1 MNFWTRRKALD
12 AIVSV
17 EADRRLKPTLS
28 WPHLLALGI
37 GAIIGTGIYTLTGIG
52 AERAGPAVILA
63 FAACGVLCVFA
74 ALAYAEVATLIPA
87 AGSAY
92 TYAYAVLGEGL
103 AWIVGWSLVL
113 EYAVTCAAVAVGWSG
128 YMVGLLQSV
137 GVHLPPQILAG
148 PHAGGIINLPAV
160 LITVAVTALLA
171 KGARESATLNI
182 GLVVIKI
189 VALAVFVGLTFTVIK
204 AHNFTPFMPYG
215 FAAHTEA
222 GHPRG
227 VMAAAAIVFFAFFGF
242 DAVSTSAEEV
252 KNPKRDL
259 TIGIIGSMV
268 ICTAIYMVVAACAV
282 GAWPYAE
289 FARSSEPLAFI
300 LRGLGHPAA
309 AFGIAAA
316 AIIALPSVILVM
328 MFGQTRVFFVMARDG
343 LLPRGMGRLHPKS
356 GAPVT
361 LTLIT
366 GAVVAAVG
374 GFLPL
379 DQIAELSNAG
389 TLLAF
394 ICVAVCLMVL
404 RVRRPDLPRLFRCP
418 AAWIVGPL
426 AVVGCL
432 YFMISLPSATLIR
445 FVIWNVIGLVVYLA
459 YSRRTSLLARG
470 VDVAPVR
477 EASAIVD

>member
-12 AIVSV
+12 AIVAV

-92 TYAYAVLGEGL
+92 TYAYSVLGEGL

-128 YMVGLLQSV
+128 YMVGLLRSV
-137 GVHLPPQILAG
+137 GISLPPEILAG

-171 KGARESATLNI
+171 RGARESATLNI

-189 VALAVFVGLTFTVIK
+189 VALAVFVGLTFTAIK
-204 AHNFTPFMPYG
+204 GQNFTPFMPYG

-268 ICTAIYMVVAACAV
+268 ICTIIYMLVAACAV

-289 FARSSEPLAFI
+289 FAQSSEPLAFI

-316 AIIALPSVILVM
+316 AIIALPSVILY
-328 MFGQTRVFFVMARDG
+328 R
-343 LLPRGMGRLHPKS
+343 
-356 GAPVT
+356 
-361 LTLIT
+361 
-366 GAVVAAVG
+366 AA
-374 GFLPL
+374 
-379 DQIAELSNAG
+379 D
-389 TLLAF
+389 
-394 ICVAVCLMVL
+394 
-404 RVRRPDLPRLFRCP
+404 RRPMRQ
-418 AAWIVGPL
+418 
-426 AVVGCL
+426 
-432 YFMISLPSATLIR
+432 
-445 FVIWNVIGLVVYLA
+445 GLG
-459 YSRRTSLLARG
+459 RDRG
-470 VDVAPVR
+470 LGSVVDVELAHQRGHVGLDRGLGDAEVEGDLLVEQSRIDAFQHLHLGRREPAKRRFQIPVDNADFR
-477 EASAIVD
+477 RGHC

>member
-12 AIVSV
+12 AIV
-17 EADRRLKPTLS
+17 AMDAGDRLKPTLS

-92 TYAYAVLGEGL
+92 TYAYSVLGEGL

-128 YMVGLLQSV
+128 YMVGLLKSA
-137 GVHLPPQILAG
+137 GISLPPELIAG
-148 PHAGGIINLPAV
+148 PYAGGLINLPAV
-160 LITVAVTALLA
+160 LITAVVTALLL
-171 KGARESATLNI
+171 KGARESATVNI
-182 GLVVIKI
+182 VLVVIKI
-189 VALAVFVGLTFTVIK
+189 VALAVFVALTAGAIK
-204 AHNFTPFMPYG
+204 AANYSPFMPFG
-215 FAAHTEA
+215 FVAHTEG

-259 TIGIIGSMV
+259 TIGIIGSML
-268 ICTAIYMVVAACAV
+268 ICTLIYMAVAACAV
-282 GAWPYAE
+282 GAWPYE
-289 FARSSEPLAFI
+289 QFARSSEPLAFI
-300 LRGLGHPAA
+300 LRSLQHPFAA
-309 AFGIAAA
+309 VAIAAA
-316 AIIALPSVILVM
+316 AILALPSVILVM
-328 MFGQTRVFFVMARDG
+328 MYGQTRVFFVMARDG
-343 LLPRGMGRLHPKS
+343 LLPKALGRLDARQ
-356 GAPVT
+356 APAR

-366 GAVVAAVG
+366 GVAVAVVA

-379 DQIAELSNAG
+379 AQIAELSNAG

-394 ICVAVCLMVL
+394 ICVAVCVMVL
-404 RVRRPDLPRLFRCP
+404 RRTRPDLPRLFRCP
-418 AAWIVGPL
+418 AVWVVAPL
-426 AVVGCL
+426 AVAGCL
-432 YFMISLPSATLIR
+432 YFMISLPVGTLIR
-445 FVIWNVIGLVVYLA
+445 FAGWNAVGLVVYLL
-459 YSRRTSLLARG
+459 YSRRSSLLARG
-470 VDVAPVR
+470 VEAPPTR
-477 EASAIVD
+477 DQEPA

>member
-1 MNFWTRRKALD
+1 MSFWTRRKALD
-12 AIVSV
+12 AIVAV

-92 TYAYAVLGEGL
+92 TYAYSVLGEGL

-128 YMVGLLQSV
+128 YMVGLLKSA
-137 GVHLPPQILAG
+137 GINLPPEILAG

-160 LITVAVTALLA
+160 LITVAITALLT

-182 GLVVIKI
+182 FLVVIKI
-189 VALAVFVGLTFTVIK
+189 VALAVFVALTFTAIK
-204 AHNFTPFMPYG
+204 GQNFTPFMPYG
-215 FAAHTEA
+215 FGAHTEG

-259 TIGIIGSMV
+259 TIGIIGSMI
-268 ICTAIYMVVAACAV
+268 ICTIIYMLVAACAV

-289 FARSSEPLAFI
+289 FARSGEPLAFI

-343 LLPRGMGRLHPKS
+343 LLPRGLGKLHAKS

-366 GAVVAAVG
+366 GAVVAVVG
-374 GFLPL
+374 GAGYGKSRLCHEFTQDCERAGVTVHRASGVPYAAAVPFLPVQGL
-379 DQIAELSNAG
+379 
-389 TLLAF
+389 T
-394 ICVAVCLMVL
+394 
-404 RVRRPDLPRLFRCP
+404 RRRLRCP
-418 AAWIVGPL
+418 AAWVVAPL
-426 AVVGCL
+426 AVLGCL
-432 YFMISLPSATLIR
+432 YFMASLPMGTLIR
-445 FVIWNVIGLVVYLA
+445 FLAWNAIGLIAYLA
-459 YSRRTSLLARG
+459 YGRRKSLLAQ
-470 VDVAPVR
+470 A
-477 EASAIVD
+477 

>member
-1 MNFWTRRKALD
+1 
-12 AIVSV
+12 
-17 EADRRLKPTLS
+17 
-28 WPHLLALGI
+28 
-37 GAIIGTGIYTLTGIG
+37 
-52 AERAGPAVILA
+52 
-63 FAACGVLCVFA
+63 
-74 ALAYAEVATLIPA
+74 
-87 AGSAY
+87 
-92 TYAYAVLGEGL
+92 
-103 AWIVGWSLVL
+103 
-113 EYAVTCAAVAVGWSG
+113 
-128 YMVGLLQSV
+128 
-137 GVHLPPQILAG
+137 
-148 PHAGGIINLPAV
+148 
-160 LITVAVTALLA
+160 
-171 KGARESATLNI
+171 
-182 GLVVIKI
+182 
-189 VALAVFVGLTFTVIK
+189 
-204 AHNFTPFMPYG
+204 
-215 FAAHTEA
+215 
-222 GHPRG
+222 
-227 VMAAAAIVFFAFFGF
+227 MAAAAIVFFAFFGF

-268 ICTAIYMVVAACAV
+268 ICTLIYMLVAACAV

-289 FARSSEPLAFI
+289 FARSGEPLAFI
-300 LRGLGHPAA
+300 LRGLGHPTA

-316 AIIALPSVILVM
+316 AVIALPSVILVM

-343 LLPRGMGRLHPKS
+343 LLPRGLGRLHAKS

-366 GAVVAAVG
+366 GAVVALVG

-418 AAWIVGPL
+418 AVWVVGPL

-445 FVIWNVIGLVVYLA
+445 FVVWNVIGLVVYLA
-459 YSRRTSLLARG
+459 YSRRTSLLAHG
-470 VDVAPVR
+470 VDAPPVR
-477 EASAIVD
+477 EDSATPQ

>member
-1 MNFWTRRKALD
+1 MSFWTRRKALD
-12 AIVSV
+12 AIVAV

-92 TYAYAVLGEGL
+92 TYAYSVLGEGL

-128 YMVGLLQSV
+128 YMVGLLRSV
-137 GVHLPPQILAG
+137 GINLPPEILAG

-182 GLVVIKI
+182 FLVVIKI
-189 VALAVFVGLTFTVIK
+189 VALAVFVGLTFTAIK
-204 AHNFTPFMPYG
+204 GQNFTPFMPYG
-215 FAAHTEA
+215 FAAHTEG

-268 ICTAIYMVVAACAV
+268 ICTLIYMVVAACAV

-289 FARSSEPLAFI
+289 FSRSGEPLAFI

-316 AIIALPSVILVM
+316 AIVALPSVILVM

-343 LLPRGMGRLHPKS
+343 LLPRGLGRLHAKS
-356 GAPVT
+356 GGPLT

-366 GAVVAAVG
+366 GAVVAVVG

-418 AAWIVGPL
+418 AAWIVAPL
-426 AVVGCL
+426 AVIGCL
-432 YFMISLPSATLIR
+432 YFMASLPMGTLLR
-445 FVIWNVIGLVVYLA
+445 FLGWNAVGLVVYLT
-459 YSRRTSLLARG
+459 YGRRASLLA
-470 VDVAPVR
+470 
-477 EASAIVD
+477 

>member
-1 MNFWTRRKALD
+1 MSFWTRRKALD
-12 AIVSV
+12 AIVAV
-17 EADRRLKPTLS
+17 DAGHRLKPTLS

-92 TYAYAVLGEGL
+92 TYAYSVLGEGL

-128 YMVGLLQSV
+128 YMVGLLKSV
-137 GVHLPPQILAG
+137 GIMLPPELLAG

-171 KGARESATLNI
+171 KGARESATVNI
-182 GLVVIKI
+182 VLVIIKI
-189 VALAVFVGLTFTVIK
+189 IALAVFVVLTIGAIK
-204 AHNFTPFMPYG
+204 AANFHPFMPYG
-215 FAAHTEA
+215 FVSHTEG

-259 TIGIIGSMV
+259 TIGIIGSML
-268 ICTAIYMVVAACAV
+268 ICTVIYMIVAACAV

-289 FARSSEPLAFI
+289 FAKSGEPLAFI
-300 LRGLGHPAA
+300 LRSLQHPVAA
-309 AFGIAAA
+309 VAIAVA
-316 AIIALPSVILVM
+316 AILALPSVILVM
-328 MFGQTRVFFVMARDG
+328 MYGQTRVFFVMARDG
-343 LLPRGMGRLHPKS
+343 LLPKALGKLSANH
-356 GAPVT
+356 APVR

-366 GAVVAAVG
+366 GVVVALVG

-394 ICVAVCLMVL
+394 ICVAVCVMVL
-404 RVRRPDLPRLFRCP
+404 RKTRPDLPRLFRCP
-418 AAWIVGPL
+418 AVWIVAPL

-432 YFMISLPSATLIR
+432 YFMVSLPVGTLLR
-445 FVIWNVIGLVVYLA
+445 FAGWNAIGLVVYLL
-459 YSRRTSLLARG
+459 YSRRTSLLAKG
-470 VDVAPVR
+470 VEAPPLK
-477 EASAIVD
+477 EAEVP